1 MHKIKIILICTRDDR
16 QYLGYDERVILLP
29 LVPVG
34 IPLGVGDV
42 DGAGGE
48 EGGVGKG
55 VQDEEE
61 AAAHGLK

>member
-1 MHKIKIILICTRDDR
+1 MIIICTRYDG
-16 QYLGYDERVILLP
+16 QYLGDDERVVLLP

-48 EGGVGKG
+48 EGRVGKG